1 MWKAFFFFFFFS
13 PSSFSSSSVSCVP
26 ALVLML
32 VLGSLRLLFL
42 IFFLLLLL
50 LPHSVP
56 LVVAFLLF
64 PSFFP
69 VPVCAVNT
77 FFLSLLAA
85 RMSLFFFRRDRFFP
99 RPQQGLLRGRAQRG
113 LAWSPSSFLA
123 SQVLGRLKDEVVVEV
138 ALFFFCAEQ
147 AGCDAMRLSDTTVQ
161 LLWIC

>member
-1 MWKAFFFFFFFS
+1 
-13 PSSFSSSSVSCVP
+13 
-26 ALVLML
+26 ML
-32 VLGSLRLLFL
+32 VLGSLRLSFLLF
-42 IFFLLLLL
+42 FLLLL

-77 FFLSLLAA
+77 FFCLFLLHVCPY
-85 RMSLFFFRRDRFFP
+85 SSSEGIVFFSP
-99 RPQQGLLRGRAQRG
+99 STTRPFAGAGTEGG